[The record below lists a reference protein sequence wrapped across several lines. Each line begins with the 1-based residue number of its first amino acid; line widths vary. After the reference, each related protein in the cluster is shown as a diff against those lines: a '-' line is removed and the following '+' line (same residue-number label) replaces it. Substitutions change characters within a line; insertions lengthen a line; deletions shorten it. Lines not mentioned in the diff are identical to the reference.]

1 MTGGEFSVL
10 LGVIFLFA
18 SAFLCIV
25 YGILN
30 SIRRRPLSEKERTE
44 EEKWLY
50 EEEKI
55 DDEWTGGV

>member
-10 LGVIFLFA
+10 LGVIFLFS

-44 EEKWLY
+44 EEKWLD

>member
-18 SAFLCIV
+18 STFLCV
-25 YGILN
+25 AYGIFPP
-30 SIRRRPLSEKERTE
+30 RRGRPVSEKERTK
-44 EEKWLY
+44 EEKWLD